1 MTENTDKI
9 YRSASGSVIQNGSAE
24 KHSLKGVA
32 TPPAALGQ
40 LDAVKNP
47 STDKY
52 YANNSGVPESKS
64 VVVDV
69 QEGSRSVS
77 GRISTLTD
85 KSQLSGA
92 ITDIVGLLSSGVS
105 SVSVPV
111 TEDLVSQLRTSLEVR
126 VGSEEITREQ
136 YNDIAFEV
144 LAQQE
149 SEPEVKEP
157 EDKECCP
164 DCNCDPCECVHEEEG
179 THNCDLATT
188 GITESDRGESGEP
201 GEPGEKDVDDV
212 DDELTALEAFL
223 MPVKEISRG
232 SRSVASELNP
242 GDLADLFSG
251 ETATTIDD
259 DDDDE

>member
-1 MTENTDKI
+1 MTESTDKI
-9 YRSASGSVIQNGSAE
+9 YKSAGGSVIQNSVAE
-24 KHSLKGVA
+24 KQSLKGVV

-40 LDAVKNP
+40 LDAVKSP

-52 YANNSGVPESKS
+52 YANNSGVPKSKS

-105 SVSVPV
+105 PVSVPI

-144 LAQQE
+144 LAQQD

-164 DCNCDPCECVHEEEG
+164 DCNCDPCECAHEEEG
-179 THNCDLATT
+179 THNCPA
-188 GITESDRGESGEP
+188 GESGEP

-251 ETATTIDD
+251 ETAITIDD
-259 DDDDE
+259 DDDDDDE